1 MNVDKIFIKSFL
13 HTFKDESFCVKF
25 WDGDEVKVG
34 ENEPLFKIILKKPIP
49 KKDILTSTTLA
60 FGEAYMNGDLEVEGD
75 FLLMLN
81 TVLKYKDKFTT
92 DFKGLPK
99 IFSNLTSTKKQKEE
113 VTYHYDIG
121 NDFYK
126 LWLDDTLSY
135 SCAYFKNENES
146 LGEAQLN
153 KIHHLLKKLNLR
165 EGITL
170 LDIGC
175 GWGALLIEA
184 AKLYK
189 IKGLGITLS
198 EEQFKAFKERIE
210 KENLQDY
217 LQVKLMDYRELEK
230 SGLLFDRVVSVGMLE
245 HVGRSNYDLFM
256 KCVSKV
262 LKKEGVFVLH
272 YISGLYESEG
282 DAWIKKYI
290 FPGGVIPTLREIIS
304 LSADYKFYTVDV
316 ESLRMHYYKT
326 LIKWAENFEKNT
338 DKVREMFDEK
348 FVRMWRMY
356 LYSCAACFYTGVI
369 DLHQIV
375 FTKGVNNYLPLTRE
389 YLYKNHYHNNTRI

>member
-1 MNVDKIFIKSFL
+1 MNVDKIFLKSFL

-49 KKDILTSTTLA
+49 KKDILKSTTLA

-81 TVLKYKDKFTT
+81 TVLKYKEKFTT

-99 IFSNLTSTKKQKEE
+99 LFSHLTSTKKQKEE

-153 KIHHLLKKLNLR
+153 KIHHLLKKLNLS
-165 EGITL
+165 EGMTL

-198 EEQFKAFKERIE
+198 EEQYKAFKEKIE

-282 DAWIKKYI
+282 DAWIRKYI

-304 LSADYKFYTVDV
+304 LSADYRFYTVDV

-375 FTKGVNNYLPLTRE
+375 FTKGVNNSLPLTRE
-389 YLYKNHYHNNTRI
+389 YLYKKSLP

>member
-1 MNVDKIFIKSFL
+1 MNVDKIFLKSFL

-49 KKDILTSTTLA
+49 KKDILKSTTLA

-81 TVLKYKDKFTT
+81 TVLKYKEKFTT
-92 DFKGLPK
+92 DFRGLPK
-99 IFSNLTSTKKQKEE
+99 IFSNLTSRKKQKEE

-153 KIHHLLKKLNLR
+153 KIHHLLKKLNLS
-165 EGITL
+165 EGMTL

-198 EEQFKAFKERIE
+198 EEQYRAFKEKIE

-282 DAWIKKYI
+282 DAWIRKYI

-304 LSADYKFYTVDV
+304 LSADYRFYTVDV

-375 FTKGVNNYLPLTRE
+375 FTKGVNNTLPLTRE
-389 YLYKNHYHNNTRI
+389 YLYKKSLP

>member
-81 TVLKYKDKFTT
+81 AVLKYKDKFTT

-375 FTKGVNNYLPLTRE
+375 FTKGVNNSLPLTRE
-389 YLYKNHYHNNTRI
+389 YLYK

>member
-34 ENEPLFKIILKKPIP
+34 ENDPLFKIILKKPIP

-75 FLLMLN
+75 FSLMLN

-121 NDFYK
+121 NDFY
-126 LWLDDTLSY
+126 
-135 SCAYFKNENES
+135 
-146 LGEAQLN
+146 
-153 KIHHLLKKLNLR
+153 
-165 EGITL
+165 
-170 LDIGC
+170 
-175 GWGALLIEA
+175 
-184 AKLYK
+184 
-189 IKGLGITLS
+189 
-198 EEQFKAFKERIE
+198 
-210 KENLQDY
+210 
-217 LQVKLMDYRELEK
+217 KLMDYRELEK

-316 ESLRMHYYKT
+316 ESLRMHYYNT

-375 FTKGVNNYLPLTRE
+375 FTKGVNNSLPLTRE
-389 YLYKNHYHNNTRI
+389 YLYK

>member
-1 MNVDKIFIKSFL
+1 MNVDKIFLKSFL

-49 KKDILTSTTLA
+49 KKDILKSTTLV

-81 TVLKYKDKFTT
+81 TVLKYKEKFTT

-99 IFSNLTSTKKQKEE
+99 IFSNLTSRKKQKEE

-153 KIHHLLKKLNLR
+153 KIHHLLKKLNLS
-165 EGITL
+165 EGMTL

-198 EEQFKAFKERIE
+198 EEQYKAFKEKIE

-282 DAWIKKYI
+282 DAWIRKYI

-304 LSADYKFYTVDV
+304 LSADYRFYTVDV

-326 LIKWAENFEKNT
+326 LLKWAENFEKNT

-375 FTKGVNNYLPLTRE
+375 FTKGVNNSLPLTRE
-389 YLYKNHYHNNTRI
+389 YLYKKSLP

>member
-75 FLLMLN
+75 FSLMLN

-304 LSADYKFYTVDV
+304 LSADYRFYTVDV

-326 LIKWAENFEKNT
+326 LLKWADNFEKNT

-356 LYSCAACFYTGVI
+356 LYSCAASFNNGVI
-369 DLHQIV
+369 DLHQILFV
-375 FTKGVNNYLPLTRE
+375 KGVNNNLPMTRS
-389 YLYKNHYHNNTRI
+389 YMYK

>member
-1 MNVDKIFIKSFL
+1 MNVDKIFLKSFL

-34 ENEPLFKIILKKPIP
+34 EDEPLFKIILKKPIP

-81 TVLKYKDKFTT
+81 TVLKYKEKFTT
-92 DFKGLPK
+92 DFRGLPK
-99 IFSNLTSTKKQKEE
+99 IFSNLTSRKKQKEE

-153 KIHHLLKKLNLR
+153 KIHHLLKKLNLS
-165 EGITL
+165 EGMTL

-198 EEQFKAFKERIE
+198 EEQYKAFKEKIE

-282 DAWIKKYI
+282 DAWIRKYI

-304 LSADYKFYTVDV
+304 LSADYRFYTVDV

-375 FTKGVNNYLPLTRE
+375 FTKGVNNSLPLTRE
-389 YLYKNHYHNNTRI
+389 YLYKKSLP

>member
-75 FLLMLN
+75 FSLMLN

-304 LSADYKFYTVDV
+304 LSANYKFYTVDV

-326 LIKWAENFEKNT
+326 LLKWADNFEKNT

-375 FTKGVNNYLPLTRE
+375 FTKGVNNFLPLTRE
-389 YLYKNHYHNNTRI
+389 YLYK

>member
-1 MNVDKIFIKSFL
+1 MNVDKIFLKSFL

-25 WDGDEVKVG
+25 WDDDEVKVG
-34 ENEPLFKIILKKPIP
+34 ENDPLFKIILKKPIP

-81 TVLKYKDKFTT
+81 TVLKYKEKFTT

-99 IFSNLTSTKKQKEE
+99 IFSNLTSRKKQKEE

-153 KIHHLLKKLNLR
+153 KIHHLLKKLNLS
-165 EGITL
+165 EGMTL

-198 EEQFKAFKERIE
+198 EEQYKAFKEKIE

-282 DAWIKKYI
+282 DAWIRKYI

-304 LSADYKFYTVDV
+304 LSADYRFYTVDV

-375 FTKGVNNYLPLTRE
+375 FTKGVNNSLPLTRE
-389 YLYKNHYHNNTRI
+389 YLYK

>member
-1 MNVDKIFIKSFL
+1 MNVDKIFLKSFL

-81 TVLKYKDKFTT
+81 TVLKYKEKFTT

-99 IFSNLTSTKKQKEE
+99 IFSNLVSTKKQKEE

-153 KIHHLLKKLNLR
+153 KIHHLLKKLNLS
-165 EGITL
+165 EGMTL

-198 EEQFKAFKERIE
+198 EEQYKAFKEKIE

-282 DAWIKKYI
+282 DAWIRKYI

-304 LSADYKFYTVDV
+304 LSADYRFYTVDV

-375 FTKGVNNYLPLTRE
+375 FTKGVNNSLPLTRE
-389 YLYKNHYHNNTRI
+389 YLYKKSLP

>member
-34 ENEPLFKIILKKPIP
+34 ENGPLFKIILKKPIP

-230 SGLLFDRVVSVGMLE
+230 LGLLFDRVVSVGMLE

-375 FTKGVNNYLPLTRE
+375 FTKGVNNSLSLTRE
-389 YLYKNHYHNNTRI
+389 YLYKE

>member
-375 FTKGVNNYLPLTRE
+375 FTKGVNNSLPLTRE
-389 YLYKNHYHNNTRI
+389 YLYKE

>member
-34 ENEPLFKIILKKPIP
+34 ENDPLFKIILKKPIP

-184 AKLYK
+184 VKLYK

-338 DKVREMFDEK
+338 EKVREMFDEK

-375 FTKGVNNYLPLTRE
+375 FTKGVNNFLPLTRE
-389 YLYKNHYHNNTRI
+389 YLYK

>member
-34 ENEPLFKIILKKPIP
+34 ENDPLFKIILKKPIP

-184 AKLYK
+184 VKLYK

-230 SGLLFDRVVSVGMLE
+230 LGLLFDRVVSVGMLE

-375 FTKGVNNYLPLTRE
+375 FTKGVNNSLPLTRE
-389 YLYKNHYHNNTRI
+389 YLYK

>member
-34 ENEPLFKIILKKPIP
+34 ENDPLFKIILKKPIP

-75 FLLMLN
+75 FSLMLN

-375 FTKGVNNYLPLTRE
+375 FTKGVNNSLSLTRE
-389 YLYKNHYHNNTRI
+389 YLYK

>member
-75 FLLMLN
+75 FSLMLN

-210 KENLQDY
+210 KENLQNY

-375 FTKGVNNYLPLTRE
+375 FTKGVNNFLPLTRE
-389 YLYKNHYHNNTRI
+389 YLYK

>member
-1 MNVDKIFIKSFL
+1 MNVDKIFLKSFL

-25 WDGDEVKVG
+25 WDDDEIKVG
-34 ENEPLFKIILKKPIP
+34 EDEPLFKIILKKPIP
-49 KKDILTSTTLA
+49 KKEILTSTTLA

-81 TVLKYKDKFTT
+81 TVLKYKEKFTT

-99 IFSNLTSTKKQKEE
+99 IFSNLVSTKKQKEE

-135 SCAYFKNENES
+135 ACAYFKNENES

-153 KIHHLLKKLNLR
+153 KIHHLLKKLNLS
-165 EGITL
+165 EGMTL

-198 EEQFKAFKERIE
+198 EEQYKAFKEKIE

-282 DAWIKKYI
+282 DAWIRKYI

-304 LSADYKFYTVDV
+304 LSADYRFYTVDV

-375 FTKGVNNYLPLTRE
+375 FTKGVNNSLPLTRE
-389 YLYKNHYHNNTRI
+389 YLYKKSLP

>member
-1 MNVDKIFIKSFL
+1 MNVDKIFLKSFL

-49 KKDILTSTTLA
+49 KKDILKSTTLA

-81 TVLKYKDKFTT
+81 TVLKYKEKFTT
-92 DFKGLPK
+92 DFRGLPK
-99 IFSNLTSTKKQKEE
+99 IFSNLTSRKKQKEE

-153 KIHHLLKKLNLR
+153 KIHHLLKKLNLS
-165 EGITL
+165 EGMTL

-198 EEQFKAFKERIE
+198 EEQYKAFKEKIE

-282 DAWIKKYI
+282 DAWIRKYI

-304 LSADYKFYTVDV
+304 LSADYRFYTVDV

-326 LIKWAENFEKNT
+326 LIKGAENFEKNT

-375 FTKGVNNYLPLTRE
+375 FTKGVNNSLPLTRE
-389 YLYKNHYHNNTRI
+389 YLYKKSLP

>member
-1 MNVDKIFIKSFL
+1 M
-13 HTFKDESFCVKF
+13 
-25 WDGDEVKVG
+25 
-34 ENEPLFKIILKKPIP
+34 
-49 KKDILTSTTLA
+49 
-60 FGEAYMNGDLEVEGD
+60 
-75 FLLMLN
+75 
-81 TVLKYKDKFTT
+81 
-92 DFKGLPK
+92 
-99 IFSNLTSTKKQKEE
+99 
-113 VTYHYDIG
+113 
-121 NDFYK
+121 
-126 LWLDDTLSY
+126 WLDDTLSY

-326 LIKWAENFEKNT
+326 LLKWADNFEKNT

-375 FTKGVNNYLPLTRE
+375 FTKGVNNSLPLTRE
-389 YLYKNHYHNNTRI
+389 YLYK

>member
-75 FLLMLN
+75 FSLMLN

-304 LSADYKFYTVDV
+304 LSADYRFYTVDV

-375 FTKGVNNYLPLTRE
+375 FTKGVNNSLPLTRE
-389 YLYKNHYHNNTRI
+389 YLYK

>member
-1 MNVDKIFIKSFL
+1 MNVDKIFLKSFL

-25 WDGDEVKVG
+25 WDDDEVKVG

-49 KKDILTSTTLA
+49 KKDILKSTTLA

-81 TVLKYKDKFTT
+81 TVLKYKEKFTT
-92 DFKGLPK
+92 DFRGLPK
-99 IFSNLTSTKKQKEE
+99 IFSNLTSRKKQKEE

-153 KIHHLLKKLNLR
+153 KIHHLLKKLNLS
-165 EGITL
+165 EGMTL

-198 EEQFKAFKERIE
+198 EEQYKAFKEKIE

-282 DAWIKKYI
+282 DAWIRKYI

-304 LSADYKFYTVDV
+304 LSADYRFYTVDV

-375 FTKGVNNYLPLTRE
+375 FTKGVNNSLPLTRE
-389 YLYKNHYHNNTRI
+389 YLYKKSLP

>member
-75 FLLMLN
+75 FSLMLN

-304 LSADYKFYTVDV
+304 LSADYRFYTVDV

-326 LIKWAENFEKNT
+326 LLKWADNFEKNT
-338 DKVREMFDEK
+338 DKVREMYDEK

-375 FTKGVNNYLPLTRE
+375 FTKGVNNSLPLTRE
-389 YLYKNHYHNNTRI
+389 YLYK

>member
-99 IFSNLTSTKKQKEE
+99 IFSNLKSTKKQKEE
-113 VTYHYDIG
+113 DTYHYDIG

-304 LSADYKFYTVDV
+304 LSADYRFYTVDV

-326 LIKWAENFEKNT
+326 LLKWADNFEKNT

-375 FTKGVNNYLPLTRE
+375 FTKGVNNFLPLTRE
-389 YLYKNHYHNNTRI
+389 YLYK

>member
-304 LSADYKFYTVDV
+304 LSANYKFYTVDV

-326 LIKWAENFEKNT
+326 LLKWADNFEKNT
-338 DKVREMFDEK
+338 DKVREMYDEK

-375 FTKGVNNYLPLTRE
+375 FTKGVNNSLPLTRE
-389 YLYKNHYHNNTRI
+389 YLYK

>member
-1 MNVDKIFIKSFL
+1 MNVDKIFLKSFL

-25 WDGDEVKVG
+25 WDGDEIKVG
-34 ENEPLFKIILKKPIP
+34 ENDPLFKIILKKPIP

-81 TVLKYKDKFTT
+81 TVLKYKEKFTT

-99 IFSNLTSTKKQKEE
+99 IFSNLTTRKKQKEE

-135 SCAYFKNENES
+135 SCTYFKNENES

-153 KIHHLLKKLNLR
+153 KIHHLLKKLNLS
-165 EGITL
+165 EGMTL

-189 IKGLGITLS
+189 IKRLGITLS
-198 EEQFKAFKERIE
+198 EEQYKAFKEKIE

-282 DAWIKKYI
+282 DAWIRKYI

-304 LSADYKFYTVDV
+304 LSADYRFYTVDV

-375 FTKGVNNYLPLTRE
+375 FTKGVNNSLPLTRE
-389 YLYKNHYHNNTRI
+389 YLYKKSLP